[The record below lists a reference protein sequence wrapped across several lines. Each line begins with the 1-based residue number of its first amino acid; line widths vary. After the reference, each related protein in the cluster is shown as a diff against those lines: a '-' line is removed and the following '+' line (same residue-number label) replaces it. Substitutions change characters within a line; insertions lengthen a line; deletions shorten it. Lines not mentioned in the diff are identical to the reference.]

1 MTCVL
6 DLEGIAPGMTRGFY
20 SLVLLL
26 YFVALDAYVVVAFSS
41 SSAALSSP
49 DASTHDFFISGSAVH
64 PSSSL
69 TPFIV
74 VLFTFSA

>member
-6 DLEGIAPGMTRGFY
+6 DLEGIAPGITRGFY
-20 SLVLLL
+20 SLILLL
-26 YFVALDAYVVVAFSS
+26 YFTVLDAYVVVAFSCS
-41 SSAALSSP
+41 SVTLSSP
-49 DASTHDFFISGSAVH
+49 NASTHGFFVSGSVAR

-69 TPFIV
+69 MPSVV